1 MRSSGDGGGD
11 GELREEE
18 NSLTN
23 NFFFFGPEIDGKLSV
38 YPSKRH

>member
-23 NFFFFGPEIDGKLSV
+23 NFFFLGQKLTDN
-38 YPSKRH
+38 